1 MLTPR
6 RFVFLLAGLGF
17 GAFAFACS
25 SDPAA
30 TTVTAADAG
39 PTEEE
44 DGSAAVAED
53 GGKDMTGES
62 CDSVKVPCA
71 AGYRCL
77 TISGTGGYCAKKCA
91 KTAECGS
98 GSSCVQGMCVETCR
112 ASSSTNTCSNKS
124 RMVCQGD
131 LCVPNCALDSTV
143 CAAPDKCETFDD
155 VRTGYCVPP
164 LNLGDA
170 GSDASTTCQTP
181 TTTAA
186 SGVTTTKTVGA
197 LTDGEKGTLCDW
209 STGRYGGYGCKATC
223 DGGISYT
230 NKKDQA
236 ACKAS
241 FKSTC
246 PATVAQAEECIRQ
259 DSVNRCAGKIFNDP
273 VCAPMRQTGCL

>member
-6 RFVFLLAGLGF
+6 RFVLLLAGLGF
-17 GAFAFACS
+17 GTFAFACS

-30 TTVTAADAG
+30 VPATEADAG
-39 PTEEE
+39 AADE
-44 DGSAAVAED
+44 DAGAAVTED
-53 GGKDMTGES
+53 SGKDATGEA
-62 CDSVKVPCA
+62 CDSVKLPCTT
-71 AGYRCL
+71 GFKCL
-77 TISGTGGYCAKKCA
+77 TISGTGGYCARKCA
-91 KTAECGS
+91 KAADCGS
-98 GSSCVQGMCVETCR
+98 TTFSCTSGVCIEKCK

-155 VRTGYCVPP
+155 IRTGYCVPP

-170 GSDASTTCQTP
+170 GSDAGSCQTP
-181 TTTAA
+181 TTTVA
-186 SGVTTTKTVGA
+186 SGVTTTKTIGT
-197 LTDGEKGTLCDW
+197 LTDGEKGLLCDW
-209 STGRYGGYGCKATC
+209 STGRYGGYGCKTAC
-223 DGGISYT
+223 DGGLSYT
-230 NKKDQA
+230 NKADQT
-236 ACKAS
+236 ACKAG